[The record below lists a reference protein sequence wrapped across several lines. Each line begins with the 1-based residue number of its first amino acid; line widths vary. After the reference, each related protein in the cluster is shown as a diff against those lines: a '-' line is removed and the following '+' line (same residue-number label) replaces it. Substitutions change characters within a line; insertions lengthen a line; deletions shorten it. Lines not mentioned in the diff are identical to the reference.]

1 MLTVAATVRISC
13 AGSLPQRETP
23 REWVGGRANVRRLA
37 HPEHSAP
44 SRQCTALACDRRRL
58 AASKARSC
66 ADPCRS
72 ANNLDACGTGS
83 GQTASPPATQRL
95 VDSLAGRS
103 RAGSFGPSCRV
114 GILARASAFSAGAL
128 GRWLGERGSFDVW
141 KSYSSGSSV
150 SCPTALATAVC
161 RLLLP
166 PSPARHWN
174 D

>member
-23 REWVGGRANVRRLA
+23 REWVGGRGNVRRLA

-44 SRQCTALACDRRRL
+44 SRQCTALACARRRL

-72 ANNLDACGTGS
+72 ASNLDACGTGS

-103 RAGSFGPSCRV
+103 RAGSRPSPSRRLRRRRRRRH
-114 GILARASAFSAGAL
+114 GSSNKGGSEKAGAHTEDGNTAACPGCRHPRRL
-128 GRWLGERGSFDVW
+128 PQSRKCRGFAS
-141 KSYSSGSSV
+141 
-150 SCPTALATAVC
+150 
-161 RLLLP
+161 
-166 PSPARHWN
+166 
-174 D
+174 